1 MGEKKTSVKKCHREY
16 MRQLVRLRKSSAN
29 IQVKFHPW
37 VLHFPTRPRWLMENL
52 MTARKKRNNRNEL
65 AKIHAFKSV
74 PDDDGKLITARRINM
89 RTRKNEKPTNSRLGL
104 FFSDDDID
112 RFIEASLN
120 WPSPIADNRWFD
132 YIISVLPHSESTP
145 HPDGHCVTHT
155 HTHHTAM
162 K

>member
-1 MGEKKTSVKKCHREY
+1 
-16 MRQLVRLRKSSAN
+16 
-29 IQVKFHPW
+29 
-37 VLHFPTRPRWLMENL
+37 
-52 MTARKKRNNRNEL
+52 MTARKKRNNRNEF

-155 HTHHTAM
+155 SHRYEITYTTCAPE

>member
-1 MGEKKTSVKKCHREY
+1 
-16 MRQLVRLRKSSAN
+16 MRN
-29 IQVKFHPW
+29 
-37 VLHFPTRPRWLMENL
+37 
-52 MTARKKRNNRNEL
+52 
-65 AKIHAFKSV
+65 
-74 PDDDGKLITARRINM
+74 RRIHVWV
-89 RTRKNEKPTNSRLGL
+89 
-104 FFSDDDID
+104 FFFPDDDID

-155 HTHHTAM
+155 SHRYEITYTTCAPE